1 VAVAGCEQETVV
13 IDTDDIQQNGNN
25 ISEIEFQK
33 NDFSVIIVAFD
44 IITILILIWFAYF
57 LEEKQKEFVENFED
71 ETIQMTDFC
80 VRF

>member
-1 VAVAGCEQETVV
+1 MAVAGCEQETVV

-44 IITILILIWFAYF
+44 IITIFILIWFAYF

-71 ETIQMTDFC
+71 ETIQMNDFC

>member
-1 VAVAGCEQETVV
+1 MAVAGCEQETVV

>member
-1 VAVAGCEQETVV
+1 MAVAGCEQETVV

-57 LEEKQKEFVENFED
+57 LEEKQKEFVENYED